1 MPYVLS
7 NLLVVIVSICEKR
20 TLHKFLG
27 DTLKILVWSLLAV
40 FTVACD
46 FREEIDILAE
56 EYVETVFYLNELS
69 EGELDSYF
77 GSLDFEPDSTISIEE
92 LEFLAETL
100 EGQVA
105 SISEPVDIDRVN
117 LLKHDLKHFKNLLN
131 FIKDPSGLTF
141 AEEASLLYGLKLQEL
156 EDSTRLS
163 DDGRIEFIERPK
175 TDLEKRTEEIV
186 GLIDEMLP
194 GQGSLPFRIADFQ
207 SKFIVPIDK
216 REEVFKKALSLCREA
231 TGKYWEIPEE
241 SSLELD
247 WTREV
252 TMPWHTFY
260 GNGQSVIQINPLYMG
275 YIGSMIDVACH
286 EGFPGHHIQL
296 SIKEKEAVER
306 SKNYQERQIVLL
318 RSPLSALLEGAADF
332 AVELAFPPNERLAVE
347 KEILFP
353 LAGLDPAS
361 AEKYLRIHRLVRELA
376 PATIPTLQAF
386 ADEELPRIAASVR
399 LENEFLVT
407 SPMALLDHV
416 ETFSAHSVGYTLAY
430 QQIKKYVAA
439 NSSSKPD
446 EWAVLKN
453 VISNADTIW
462 REVFEF

>member
-1 MPYVLS
+1 
-7 NLLVVIVSICEKR
+7 
-20 TLHKFLG
+20 
-27 DTLKILVWSLLAV
+27 
-40 FTVACD
+40 
-46 FREEIDILAE
+46 
-56 EYVETVFYLNELS
+56 
-69 EGELDSYF
+69 
-77 GSLDFEPDSTISIEE
+77 
-92 LEFLAETL
+92 
-100 EGQVA
+100 
-105 SISEPVDIDRVN
+105 
-117 LLKHDLKHFKNLLN
+117 
-131 FIKDPSGLTF
+131 
-141 AEEASLLYGLKLQEL
+141 
-156 EDSTRLS
+156 
-163 DDGRIEFIERPK
+163 
-175 TDLEKRTEEIV
+175 
-186 GLIDEMLP
+186 
-194 GQGSLPFRIADFQ
+194 
-207 SKFIVPIDK
+207 
-216 REEVFKKALSLCREA
+216 
-231 TGKYWEIPEE
+231 
-241 SSLELD
+241 
-247 WTREV
+247 
-252 TMPWHTFY
+252 
-260 GNGQSVIQINPLYMG
+260 
-275 YIGSMIDVACH
+275 MIDVACH

-296 SIKEKEAVER
+296 SIKEEVALDRKR
-306 SKNYQERQIVLL
+306 NYPERQIVLL

-332 AVELAFPPNERLAVE
+332 AVELAFPPNKRLEVE

-353 LAGLDPAS
+353 LAGLDPAG